1 MQYYTNYI
9 GYKQTNKK
17 IGVIAIAP
25 LVVNLLPQIVSLFS
39 GLFGGGAEADALK
52 LVDSVKPQLQTL
64 EPRDRLALVLAA
76 AEQLNNVDARDIMVK
91 NLFLWYK
98 TNYPNDYKTLIAED
112 KEYYNNFLNTA
123 IQKNPDG
130 KIPPPDIFS
139 QQDYYSA
146 SSFFRPIR
154 QEPKGKKDGFKIIAE
169 QSMFT
174 NNEINY
180 NQQSSS
186 SITNSS
192 NNVLNPNNVTTP
204 INKTNISTTSNL
216 LLYGGIGLGLLL
228 ILKKKKK

>member
-9 GYKQTNKK
+9 GYKQTNKGV
-17 IGVIAIAP
+17 GVIAIAP

-39 GLFGGGAEADALK
+39 GLFGGGVEADAIK
-52 LVDSVKPQLQTL
+52 LIDSVKPQLQGL
-64 EPRDRLALVLAA
+64 ETRDRLALVLAA
-76 AEQLNNVDARDIMVK
+76 AEQLNNVDARDIMVE

-98 TNYPNDYKTLIAED
+98 TNYPNDYKTLIVQD

-130 KIPPPDIFS
+130 RIPPPTFFA
-139 QQDYYSA
+139 QQDYYAS
-146 SSFFRPIR
+146 SSFFRGPR
-154 QEPKGKKDGFKIIAE
+154 KEPKGKKDGFKIIAE

-180 NQQSSS
+180 NTQSVPG
-186 SITNSS
+186 ITNSS
-192 NNVLNPNNVTTP
+192 NNFFSPNNASNITSS
-204 INKTNISTTSNL
+204 TNNL